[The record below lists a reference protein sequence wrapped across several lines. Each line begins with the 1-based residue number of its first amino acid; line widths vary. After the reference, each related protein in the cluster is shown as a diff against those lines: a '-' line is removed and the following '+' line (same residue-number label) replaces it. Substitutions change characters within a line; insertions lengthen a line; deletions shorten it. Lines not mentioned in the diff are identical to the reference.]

1 MNNRL
6 CRIML
11 TLLCSFIWIPIGILA
26 VSSFMGQQ
34 EITERFGG
42 IFFAAAEPVSVTW
55 IPSYPTFQPFAEL
68 LLDSP
73 EFFIMFWNTVG
84 QVLLI
89 LSGQLL
95 VAVPCAWSF
104 AVYQFRG
111 KKWLFWLYLI
121 VMILPFQVTMV
132 SSYLI
137 LDLLHLMNHPLAII
151 LPGIFSPFPV
161 FVMVKAFAGIP
172 LPLLEAARIDGA
184 GEWNM
189 FRYIGLPLG
198 KTGIYAALLLGF
210 FEYWNALEQ
219 PLTFLKDRSL
229 WPLSLYLPNITPDQ
243 AALSFAAAMIMM
255 LPCVL
260 LSILG
265 EEYLKEGILSSGI
278 KE

>member
-1 MNNRL
+1 MINRVG
-6 CRIML
+6 RILL
-11 TLLCSFIWIPIGILA
+11 TLLSCFIWIPVGILA
-26 VSSFMGQQ
+26 VSSLMGKQ
-34 EITERFGG
+34 EISERFGG
-42 IFFAAAEPVSVTW
+42 IFFASAAPVAVTW
-55 IPSYPTFQPFAEL
+55 FPSYPTLQPFAEI
-68 LLDSP
+68 LLDTP
-73 EFFIMFWNTVG
+73 EFFIMFWNAVG
-84 QVLLI
+84 QVILI

-104 AVYQFRG
+104 ATYQFRG
-111 KKWLFWLYLI
+111 KKWLFWLYII

-137 LDLLHLMNHPLAII
+137 LDVLHLMNHPLAVI

-161 FVMVKAFAGIP
+161 FVIVKAFAGIP
-172 LPLLEAARIDGA
+172 VPLLEAARIDGA
-184 GEWNM
+184 GEWTI
-189 FRYIGLPLG
+189 FRIIGLPLG